1 MMEPSKDL
9 FSNYYYKKNSL
20 FSTYQWKKLSFY
32 SGFILFTLIIL
43 IGCNT
48 FQKKAPEETVE
59 FSEPLDSKGFF
70 SPSDKRSLILLE
82 FVKDLEVKS
91 SSFTADFS
99 LKIVTASETNTINGK
114 IFYEKEG
121 KKVKIQLLDPFFG
134 AIISQILANPNQIK
148 IKQGGNDKLHVQKMG
163 DIVLQDPNTGKLFRI
178 PFPIIFYS
186 IALDFTTE
194 FTSEGSMLNPSEKKV
209 KVVRNTDEY
218 LYMFYDSGLES
229 LEYIS
234 KDKNLQAKAKVS
246 ESSKRGTHP
255 PEKILTRVSEINTG
269 KNISQ
274 VDIVYKNIKRAIKVP
289 DKEFQL

>member
-1 MMEPSKDL
+1 MKLQKGLLGNDT
-9 FSNYYYKKNSL
+9 YKKKCLLSPNHPGKKIYLYSSL
-20 FSTYQWKKLSFY
+20 
-32 SGFILFTLIIL
+32 ILFFLIIF
-43 IGCNT
+43 INCNT
-48 FQKKAPEETVE
+48 FQKKATEETVE
-59 FSEPLDSKGFF
+59 FSEVLDSKGFF
-70 SPSDKRSLILLE
+70 KPNDKRSLTLLE

-99 LKIVTASETNTINGK
+99 LKIVTGSETNNINGK

-134 AIISQILANPNQIK
+134 AILSQILANPNLIK

-186 IALDFTTE
+186 IALDFTSE

-246 ESSKRGTHP
+246 ESSKKGTHP
-255 PEKILTRVSEINTG
+255 PERILTRVSEINTG

-274 VDIVYKNIKRAIKVP
+274 VDIVYKNIKRAMKIP

>member
-1 MMEPSKDL
+1 MIEPPEDL

-32 SGFILFTLIIL
+32 SGFILFTLIIF
-43 IGCNT
+43 INCNA
-48 FQKKAPEETVE
+48 FQKKVPEETVE

-70 SPSDKRSLILLE
+70 KPSDKRALTLLE
-82 FVKDLEVKS
+82 FVKELEEKS

-99 LKIVTASETNTINGK
+99 LKIVTGSETNNINGK
-114 IFYEKEG
+114 IFYEKDG

-134 AIISQILANPNQIK
+134 AILSQILA
-148 IKQGGNDKLHVQKMG
+148 
-163 DIVLQDPNTGKLFRI
+163 
-178 PFPIIFYS
+178 
-186 IALDFTTE
+186 
-194 FTSEGSMLNPSEKKV
+194 NPSEKKV

-246 ESSKRGTHP
+246 ESSKKGTHP
-255 PEKILTRVSEINTG
+255 PEKILTRVSEITTG

-274 VDIVYKNIKRAIKVP
+274 VDIVYKNIKRAMKIP

>member
-1 MMEPSKDL
+1 MMEHRKCL
-9 FSNYYYKKNSL
+9 YNNYNYNKRWL
-20 FSTYQWKKLSFY
+20 FSTYRQKKIGFY
-32 SGFILFTLIIL
+32 ITVILILQITLIS
-43 IGCNT
+43 CST

-70 SPSDKRSLILLE
+70 KPTDKRALALLE

-99 LKIVTASETNTINGK
+99 LKIVTGSETNNINGK

-134 AIISQILANPNQIK
+134 AILSQILANPNQIK

-163 DIVLQDPNTGKLFRI
+163 DIVLQDPSTGKLFRI

-186 IALDFTTE
+186 IALDFTSE
-194 FTSEGSMLNPSEKKV
+194 FTSEGSMLNPIEKKV

-218 LYMFYDSGLES
+218 LYVFYDSGLES

-246 ESSKRGTHP
+246 ESSKKGTHP

-274 VDIVYKNIKRAIKVP
+274 VDIVYKNIKRAIKIP